1 MGAPVA
7 LGSAGPPIPS
17 ASRVAAARWVRA
29 LQGATILA
37 LLGAVYFR
45 VARELWT
52 VWTTN
57 DNYSHGPLVPL
68 TSLALVWLR
77 RRELRAL
84 RWAPDARGLP
94 LVALACAML
103 IAGMRADLFALQGY
117 SLIVMLYGLSLIL
130 PGAPATRVLA
140 FPIGY
145 LVFMLTF
152 PPLVMNTLSYA
163 LKEITVRLSTHAA
176 EALGVTLQ
184 RSGMT
189 LYLEGGVLRME
200 NPCSGLRSLLALLAT
215 GAVFAYLQPGGWIR
229 RLLILFA
236 AVPIAMIGNAVRIT
250 LLILVGHY
258 VGVKE
263 ATGAFHDW
271 TGMLIYA
278 IALAGLLVVRAWLT
292 PRRAPEAG

>member
-1 MGAPVA
+1 MGAPTA
-7 LGSAGPPIPS
+7 LGSTQAPFPP
-17 ASRVAAARWVRA
+17 ANRVADARWIRA

-37 LLGAVYFR
+37 LLAAVYFR

-77 RRELRAL
+77 RRELRAV

-103 IAGMRADLFALQGY
+103 ISGMRADLFALQGY
-117 SLIVMLYGLSLIL
+117 SLIVMLYGLSLVL
-130 PGAPATRVLA
+130 LGAAATRVLA
-140 FPIGY
+140 FPVGY

-229 RLLILFA
+229 RLLILLA

-292 PRRAPEAG
+292 PRRAPEAR